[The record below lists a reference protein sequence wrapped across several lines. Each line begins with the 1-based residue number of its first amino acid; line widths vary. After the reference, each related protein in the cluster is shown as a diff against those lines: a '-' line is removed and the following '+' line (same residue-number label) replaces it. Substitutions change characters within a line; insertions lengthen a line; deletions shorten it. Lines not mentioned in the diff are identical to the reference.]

1 MAGVCLN
8 NNNNKYFNEDIKM
21 TKIEYKIN
29 QELNEIE
36 HFHKMDAPLSV
47 VSNKS
52 DHDIRQDMRRIAHD
66 ARHYDIGV
74 TANRKADIGKWS
86 NADIEKMVNYYKA
99 QGLKDATIIN
109 YVSSLRSFLHET
121 GRTNINISNGEL
133 GLKREIEYKDK
144 SLNAKG
150 VDINEKL
157 RYFKEKDANVYVQ
170 LKIASIA
177 GLRKEESVHAGLALS
192 KGYELV
198 KNGSLE
204 LKGSWCKNG
213 SLELK
218 GSWCKNGRPREI
230 KLSSETLKELMEL
243 RKYAMNCNYDTNR
256 NLKQEKNHLGNS
268 IKNAG
273 FNMHAVR
280 HSVAQER
287 YAELI
292 NKGFNEKEAKT
303 AVSSELGHNRDYITK
318 IYLGGK

>member
-1 MAGVCLN
+1 
-8 NNNNKYFNEDIKM
+8 M

-29 QELNEIE
+29 RELKEIE
-36 HFHKMDAPLSV
+36 HFHKMDAPLSI
-47 VSNKS
+47 VSNKT
-52 DHDIRQDMRRIAHD
+52 DHDIRQDMCRIAHD

-144 SLNAKG
+144 SLNVKG
-150 VDINEKL
+150 VDIKEKL
-157 RYFKEKDANVYVQ
+157 LYFKEKDANVYVQ
-170 LKIASIA
+170 LKIASVA
-177 GLRKEESVHAGLALS
+177 ALRKEESVHAGLALA
-192 KGYELV
+192 KGYEV
-198 KNGSLE
+198 V
-204 LKGSWCKNG
+204 KNG

-230 KLSSETLKELMEL
+230 KLSSEKLKELAEL
-243 RKYAMNCNYDTNR
+243 RKFAMNCNYDTGR
-256 NLKQEKNHLGNS
+256 NLKQEMNHLGNS

-273 FNMHAVR
+273 FNIHAVR

-292 NKGFNEKEAKT
+292 LNGYSEKESKI
-303 AVSSELGHNRDYITK
+303 AVSNELGHNRDYVTK
-318 IYLGGK
+318 VYLGKDGD

>member
-1 MAGVCLN
+1 
-8 NNNNKYFNEDIKM
+8 M

-29 QELNEIE
+29 LELQEIE
-36 HFHKMDAPLSV
+36 HFHKMDAPLSI

-52 DHDIRQDMRRIAHD
+52 DHDIRQNMRRIGHD
-66 ARHYDIGV
+66 ARNYGIGI
-74 TANRKADIGKWS
+74 TANRKADIGKWN
-86 NADIEKMVNYYKA
+86 NADIEKMVSYYKA

-121 GRTNINISNGEL
+121 GRTNINVSNGEL

-170 LKIASIA
+170 LKIASVA
-177 GLRKEESVHAGLALS
+177 ALRKEESVHAGLALA
-192 KGYELV
+192 KGYEV
-198 KNGSLE
+198 V
-204 LKGSWCKNG
+204 KNG

-230 KLSSETLKELMEL
+230 KLSSEKLKELAEL
-243 RKYAMNCNYDTNR
+243 RKFAMNCNYDTGR
-256 NLKQEKNHLGNS
+256 NLKQEMNHLGNS

-273 FNMHAVR
+273 FNIHAVR

-292 NKGFNEKEAKT
+292 LNGYSEKESKI
-303 AVSSELGHNRDYITK
+303 AVSNELGHNRDYVTK
-318 IYLGGK
+318 IYLGKDGD

>member
-1 MAGVCLN
+1 
-8 NNNNKYFNEDIKM
+8 M

-29 QELNEIE
+29 LELQEIE
-36 HFHKMDAPLSV
+36 HFHKMDAPLSI

-52 DHDIRQDMRRIAHD
+52 DHDIRQNMRRIGHD
-66 ARHYDIGV
+66 ARNYGIGI
-74 TANRKADIGKWS
+74 TANRKADIGKWN
-86 NADIEKMVNYYKA
+86 NADIEKMVSYYKA

-121 GRTNINISNGEL
+121 GRTNINVSNGEL

-177 GLRKEESVHAGLALS
+177 GLRKEESVHAALALA
-192 KGYELV
+192 KGYKIV
-198 KNGSLE
+198 KNGR
-204 LKGSWCKNG
+204 
-213 SLELK
+213 LELK

-230 KLSSETLKELMEL
+230 KLSSEKIKELMEL
-243 RKYAMNCNYDTNR
+243 RKYAMNCNYDTGR
-256 NLKQEKNHLGNS
+256 NLKQEMNHLGNS

-287 YAELI
+287 YVELVS
-292 NKGFNEKEAKT
+292 KGHSEKYSKI
-303 AVSSELGHNRDYITK
+303 AVSNELGHNRDYVTK
-318 IYLGGK
+318 VYLGR

>member
-1 MAGVCLN
+1 
-8 NNNNKYFNEDIKM
+8 M

-29 QELNEIE
+29 QELKEIE
-36 HFHKMDAPLSV
+36 HFHKMDTPLSV

-52 DHDIRQDMRRIAHD
+52 DHDIRQNMRRIGHD
-66 ARHYDIGV
+66 ARNYGIGV

-86 NADIEKMVNYYKA
+86 NADIAKMVSYYKA

-133 GLKREIEYKDK
+133 RLKREIEYKDK
-144 SLNAKG
+144 SLKTKG

-157 RYFKEKDANVYVQ
+157 QYFKEKDANVYVQ

-177 GLRKEESVHAGLALS
+177 GLRKEESVHAALALA
-192 KGYELV
+192 KGYKIV
-198 KNGSLE
+198 KNGR
-204 LKGSWCKNG
+204 
-213 SLELK
+213 LELK

-230 KLSSETLKELMEL
+230 KLSSEKIKELMEL
-243 RKYAMNCNYDTNR
+243 RKYAMNCNYDTGR
-256 NLKQEKNHLGNS
+256 NLKQEMNHLGNS

-287 YAELI
+287 YVELVS
-292 NKGFNEKEAKT
+292 KGHSEKYSKI
-303 AVSSELGHNRDYITK
+303 AVSNELGHNRDYVTK
-318 IYLGGK
+318 VYLGR

>member
-1 MAGVCLN
+1 
-8 NNNNKYFNEDIKM
+8 M

-29 QELNEIE
+29 QELKEIE
-36 HFHKMDAPLSV
+36 HFHKMDAPISI

-52 DHDIRQDMRRIAHD
+52 DHDIRQDMCRIAHD

-86 NADIEKMVNYYKA
+86 NADIEKMVNYYKV

-157 RYFKEKDANVYVQ
+157 RYFKEKDANVYIQ

-177 GLRKEESVHAGLALS
+177 GLRKEETVHAGLALS
-192 KGYELV
+192 KGYEIV
-198 KNGSLE
+198 
-204 LKGSWCKNG
+204 KNG

-230 KLSSETLKELMEL
+230 KLSSEKLKELAEL
-243 RKYAMNCNYDTNR
+243 RKFAMNCNYDTGR
-256 NLKQEKNHLGNS
+256 NLKQEMNHLGNS

-292 NKGFNEKEAKT
+292 LNGYSEKDSKI
-303 AVSSELGHNRDYITK
+303 AVSNELGHNRDYVTK
-318 IYLGGK
+318 VYLGKSEL

>member
-1 MAGVCLN
+1 
-8 NNNNKYFNEDIKM
+8 M

-29 QELNEIE
+29 QELREIE
-36 HFHKMDAPLSV
+36 HFHKMDAPLSI
-47 VSNKS
+47 VSNKT
-52 DHDIRQDMRRIAHD
+52 DHDIRQDMCRIAHD

-144 SLNAKG
+144 SLNVKG

-192 KGYELV
+192 KGYEIV
-198 KNGSLE
+198 
-204 LKGSWCKNG
+204 KNG

-230 KLSSETLKELMEL
+230 KLSSEKLKELAEL
-243 RKYAMNCNYDTNR
+243 RKFAMNSNYDTGR
-256 NLKQEKNHLGNS
+256 NLKQEMNHLGNS

-287 YAELI
+287 YAELVL
-292 NKGFNEKEAKT
+292 NGYSEKDSKI
-303 AVSSELGHNRDYITK
+303 AVSNELGHNRDYVTK
-318 IYLGGK
+318 VYLGKDGD

>member
-1 MAGVCLN
+1 
-8 NNNNKYFNEDIKM
+8 M

-29 QELNEIE
+29 RELQEIE

-66 ARHYDIGV
+66 ARNYDIGV

-86 NADIEKMVNYYKA
+86 NADIAKMVNYYKT

-109 YVSSLRSFLHET
+109 YISSLRSFLHET
-121 GRTNINISNGEL
+121 MRTNINISNGEL

-177 GLRKEESVHAGLALS
+177 GLRKEESVHAALALA
-192 KGYELV
+192 KGYKIV
-198 KNGSLE
+198 KNGR
-204 LKGSWCKNG
+204 
-213 SLELK
+213 LELK

-230 KLSSETLKELMEL
+230 KLSSEKIKELMEL

-256 NLKQEKNHLGNS
+256 NLKQEMNHLGNS

-287 YAELI
+287 YVELVS
-292 NKGFNEKEAKT
+292 KGHSEKYSKI
-303 AVSSELGHNRDYITK
+303 AVSNELGHNRDYVTK
-318 IYLGGK
+318 VYLGR

>member
-1 MAGVCLN
+1 
-8 NNNNKYFNEDIKM
+8 M

-29 QELNEIE
+29 QELKEIE

-66 ARHYDIGV
+66 ARNYGIGV

-86 NADIEKMVNYYKA
+86 NADIEKMVNYYKT

-121 GRTNINISNGEL
+121 GRTNINVSNGEL

-144 SLNAKG
+144 SLSAKG

-157 RYFKEKDANVYVQ
+157 QYFKEKDANVYVQ
-170 LKIASIA
+170 LKITSIA

-192 KGYELV
+192 KGYEIV
-198 KNGSLE
+198 KNGR
-204 LKGSWCKNG
+204 
-213 SLELK
+213 LELK
-218 GSWCKNGRPREI
+218 GSWCKNGRPRET
-230 KLSSETLKELMEL
+230 KLSSEKIKELKEL
-243 RKYAMNCNYDTNR
+243 RDYAMNGNYDTGR
-256 NLKQEKNHLGNS
+256 NLKQEMNHLGNS

-287 YAELI
+287 YAELVSI
-292 NKGFNEKEAKT
+292 GHSEKDSKI
-303 AVSSELGHNRDYITK
+303 AVSNELGHNRDYVTK
-318 IYLGGK
+318 VYLGK

>member
-1 MAGVCLN
+1 
-8 NNNNKYFNEDIKM
+8 M
-21 TKIEYKIN
+21 TKLEYKIN
-29 QELNEIE
+29 QELKEIE

-52 DHDIRQDMRRIAHD
+52 DHDIRQDMRRISHD
-66 ARHYDIGV
+66 ARNYDIGV

-86 NADIEKMVNYYKA
+86 NADIEKMVSYYKV
-99 QGLKDATIIN
+99 QWLKDATIIN
-109 YVSSLRSFLHET
+109 YVSSLRSFLNET
-121 GRTNINISNGEL
+121 GRTNINISNSEL

-157 RYFKEKDANVYVQ
+157 QYFKEKDTNVYVQ

-192 KGYELV
+192 KGYEIV
-198 KNGSLE
+198 KNGR
-204 LKGSWCKNG
+204 
-213 SLELK
+213 LELK

-230 KLSSETLKELMEL
+230 KLSSEKLKELAEL
-243 RKYAMNCNYDTNR
+243 RKYAMNCNYDTGR
-256 NLKQEKNHLGNS
+256 NLKQEMNHLGNS

-292 NKGFNEKEAKT
+292 NKDFNEKTAKM
-303 AVSSELGHNRDYITK
+303 AVSQELGHNRDYITK
-318 IYLGGK
+318 VYLGGK

>member
-1 MAGVCLN
+1 
-8 NNNNKYFNEDIKM
+8 M
-21 TKIEYKIN
+21 TKLEYKIN
-29 QELNEIE
+29 QELKEIK

-47 VSNKS
+47 VSNKT

-66 ARHYDIGV
+66 ARNYGIGV

-86 NADIEKMVNYYKA
+86 NADIEKMVSYYKV
-99 QGLKDATIIN
+99 QWLKDATIIN
-109 YVSSLRSFLHET
+109 YVSSLRSFLNET
-121 GRTNINISNGEL
+121 GRTNINISNSEL
-133 GLKREIEYKDK
+133 GLKREIKYKDK

-157 RYFKEKDANVYVQ
+157 QYFKEKDTNVYVQ

-192 KGYELV
+192 KGYEIV
-198 KNGSLE
+198 KNGRLK
-204 LKGSWCKNG
+204 LKGSWCKT
-213 SLELK
+213 
-218 GSWCKNGRPREI
+218 GRPREI
-230 KLSSETLKELMEL
+230 KLSSEKLKELAEL
-243 RKYAMNCNYDTNR
+243 RKYAMNCNYDTGR
-256 NLKQEKNHLGNS
+256 NLKQEMNHLGNS

-292 NKGFNEKEAKT
+292 NKDFNEKTAKM
-303 AVSSELGHNRDYITK
+303 AVSQELGHNRDYITK
-318 IYLGGK
+318 VYLGGK

>member
-1 MAGVCLN
+1 
-8 NNNNKYFNEDIKM
+8 M

-29 QELNEIE
+29 RELKEIE

-52 DHDIRQDMRRIAHD
+52 DHDIRQEMRRIGHD
-66 ARHYDIGV
+66 ARNYGIGV

-86 NADIEKMVNYYKA
+86 NADIAKMVSYYKA

-121 GRTNINISNGEL
+121 QRTNINISNGEL

-144 SLNAKG
+144 SLNSKG

-157 RYFKEKDANVYVQ
+157 VYFKEKDVNVYVQ
-170 LKIASIA
+170 LKISSIV
-177 GLRKEESVHAGLALS
+177 GLRKEESVHAALALA
-192 KGYELV
+192 KGYDIV
-198 KNGSLE
+198 KDNKLI
-204 LKGSWCKNG
+204 
-213 SLELK
+213 LK

-230 KLSSETLKELMEL
+230 KLSQEKVREFGELK
-243 RKYAMNCNYDTNR
+243 KYAINGNYNKSRD
-256 NLKQEKNHLGNS
+256 LKQEMNHLGNS

-280 HSVAQER
+280 HSEAQER

-292 NKGFNEKEAKT
+292 SSGSTEKEAKT
-303 AVSSELGHNRDYITK
+303 AVSQELGHNRKYITK
-318 IYLGGK
+318 VYLGGK

>member
-1 MAGVCLN
+1 
-8 NNNNKYFNEDIKM
+8 M

-29 QELNEIE
+29 QELKEIE

-52 DHDIRQDMRRIAHD
+52 DHDIRQDMRRIGHD
-66 ARHYDIGV
+66 ARNYDIGV

-86 NADIEKMVNYYKA
+86 NADIAKMVSYYKA

-133 GLKREIEYKDK
+133 GLKREMEYKDK

-157 RYFKEKDANVYVQ
+157 QYFKEKDANVYVQ
-170 LKIASIA
+170 LKISSIV
-177 GLRKEESVHAGLALS
+177 GLRKEESVHAALALA
-192 KGYELV
+192 KGYDIV
-198 KNGSLE
+198 KDNKLI
-204 LKGSWCKNG
+204 
-213 SLELK
+213 LK

-230 KLSSETLKELMEL
+230 KLSQEKVREFAELKKFAISSDYNKS
-243 RKYAMNCNYDTNR
+243 RD
-256 NLKQEKNHLGNS
+256 LKQEMNHIGNS

-280 HSVAQER
+280 HAVAQER
-287 YAELI
+287 HAELI
-292 NKGFNEKEAKT
+292 SNGKSGKEARQV
-303 AVSSELGHNRDYITK
+303 VSNELGHSRIYITK
-318 IYLGGK
+318 VYLGTN